1 MGTNTTDS
9 YEDHCHKLEHPD
21 EEEGSGDDGE
31 EGEGKHSSD
40 RFANSLRMSLRPHL
54 S

>member
-21 EEEGSGDDGE
+21 EEEGSGDGGE

-40 RFANSLRMSLRPHL
+40 RFASFS
-54 S
+54 